1 MSHDDFS
8 ELKPSNAKAFFDQ
21 GKKIKI
27 GAGKPKFSVGDY
39 ILNTKFKVISK
50 VIDVRGIFEN
60 EDRTYNY
67 DSAEYVLQDIK
78 NDARDKFMSVVDRA
92 NGSLNAAMSHNVKR
106 QYRRR
111 KFAQKIDPYYNKISE
126 EAVRAL
132 YMSKVTNG
140 DNDGES

>member
-21 GKKIKI
+21 SKKIKI

-50 VIDVRGIFEN
+50 IVDMRGIFEN

-67 DSAEYVLQDIK
+67 DNAEYVLQDVK
-78 NDARDKFMSVVDRA
+78 NDARDSFMSTCDMR
-92 NGSLNAAMSHNVKR
+92 NGSGNAALRHTVKR
-106 QYRRR
+106 EYKRYKLAR
-111 KFAQKIDPYYNKISE
+111 AIDAHYNKISE